1 MVLGMVGLGRMGANM
16 VRRLMKGGHD
26 CVVFNRDPASV
37 QRLASEGAKGAR
49 SLDDFVGM
57 LPKPRV
63 GWVMVP
69 AGPPTEGTVS
79 ALAERLESG
88 DIIID
93 GGNSYYKD
101 DIRRAKAL
109 KAKGI
114 HYVDVGTSG
123 GIWGLERGYCL
134 MIGGEAQAVGHLDPI
149 FRTLAP
155 GRGNIPRTP
164 GGARGNGTAEEGYLH
179 CGPAGA
185 GHFVKMI
192 HNGIEYGLMQAY
204 AEGFDILQNARSKD
218 LPEDHRYEFNLAEI
232 AKVWRRGSVVG
243 SWLLDLTAA
252 ALRESPALSQYA
264 GVVEDSGEGR
274 WAILAAI
281 EEAVPADVLSA
292 ALYTR
297 FRSRQEHTFAERMLS
312 AMRHKFGGHVER
324 PAGG

>member
-57 LPKPRV
+57 LPEPRV
-63 GWVMVP
+63 AWVMVP

-88 DIIID
+88 DIVID

-134 MIGGEAQAVGHLDPI
+134 MIGG
-149 FRTLAP
+149 
-155 GRGNIPRTP
+155 
-164 GGARGNGTAEEGYLH
+164 
-179 CGPAGA
+179 
-185 GHFVKMI
+185 
-192 HNGIEYGLMQAY
+192 
-204 AEGFDILQNARSKD
+204 
-218 LPEDHRYEFNLAEI
+218 
-232 AKVWRRGSVVG
+232 
-243 SWLLDLTAA
+243 
-252 ALRESPALSQYA
+252 
-264 GVVEDSGEGR
+264 
-274 WAILAAI
+274 
-281 EEAVPADVLSA
+281 
-292 ALYTR
+292 
-297 FRSRQEHTFAERMLS
+297 
-312 AMRHKFGGHVER
+312 
-324 PAGG
+324 